1 MFSML
6 AIEWFKIQ
14 TTPTVTIADTG
25 RLFDNAA
32 TDPMNYYYPSLAV
45 NRNGDMVIGFS
56 GSSANDQRAGYYWGK
71 LNNGKSLTV
80 PIRYF
85 PGRVPTNSVGSF
97 PAGDYSS
104 TTLDPGDGLTIWTIQ
119 EYAETNSPPP
129 GYTWGTAFAP
139 VKPY

>member
-45 NRNGDMVIGFS
+45 NKNGDMVIGFS
-56 GSSANDQRAGYYWGK
+56 GSSAIERMGAYYWGK
-71 LNNGKSLTV
+71 LNNGTAPTAPILYRRTTNALSPLTS
-80 PIRYF
+80 I
-85 PGRVPTNSVGSF
+85 PT
-97 PAGDYSS
+97 GDYSC
-104 TTLDPGDGLTIWTIQ
+104 TTLDPVDGLTIWTIQ
-119 EYAETNSPPP
+119 ECAETNYT
-129 GYTWGTAFAP
+129 GYVYGTA
-139 VKPY
+139 VGRVSPY